1 MIDPRVQKMKT
12 PFGDHASWPPVLDD
26 GAISRLADSVDSFKA
41 QFKTHLF
48 AKAYQMQ
55 LYCIYHFCSASHS
68 TSLSEA
74 LPTTAI
80 DTVSEFTRRNAT
92 GNCMSRTCPSSLRGG
107 YSGIRTHD
115 PPVESHR
122 LNQLR
127 YYAPQP

>member
-80 DTVSEFTRRNAT
+80 DTVSEFTRRNA
-92 GNCMSRTCPSSLRGG
+92 SSLRGG

-127 YYAPQP
+127 YHAPQP